1 MVNPL
6 ELRLGNY
13 VLYNGQTAIVSGI
26 NSPAPRKDKN
36 FDGKYIIEL
45 VLGGLINC
53 IPEELEPVILTE
65 EILLKFG
72 ATKIPHKIFT
82 SNYELPLKRNISLY
96 VTDIQ
101 TPNFMLGI
109 IERDFETNQIEDLVY
124 IHNWDYEKELHAH
137 QLQNLIFTL
146 TGKELKHG

>member
-1 MVNPL
+1 MINPL

-45 VLGGLINC
+45 SLGGLIDC
-53 IPEELEPVILTE
+53 TPEELEP
-65 EILLKFG
+65 
-72 ATKIPHKIFT
+72 
-82 SNYELPLKRNISLY
+82 LPLIQERILKLSFEKTREPFIYTLETEWVTYLMDGFAGNYSIGAEY
-96 VTDIQ
+96 VGLDVEGVVFFAHDIQ
-101 TPNFMLGI
+101 YT
-109 IERDFETNQIEDLVY
+109 
-124 IHNWDYEKELHAH
+124 H

-146 TGKELKHG
+146 TGKVSNGQ